1 MALTDLLASAAHTI
15 VRGALWAALGGYH
28 EDTLTGGVTLGS
40 TYPTLTGFDPGGAGR
55 TIVLDGSTA
64 AVGDGAISGMIRV
77 ILNRAD
83 AAENLTVNDALANTI
98 ATLNQNDA
106 GIFYHDPDTGWTL
119 VAVLTIALT

>member
-28 EDTLTGGVTLGS
+28 EDTLTGGVTLDS
-40 TYPTLTGFDPGGAGR
+40 TYPTLTGFDPGGSGR
-55 TIVLDGSTA
+55 TIVLDGVSTA
-64 AVGDGAISGMIRV
+64 VNDGAISGMVRI

-83 AAENLTVNDALANTI
+83 AAENLTIDDATGATI

-106 GIFYHDPDTGWTL
+106 GLFYHDPDTGWTL